1 MGVVITT
8 SSAPMVMVMVM
19 VTVINAVKITAVAE
33 SGRKIEILTAIPV
46 MVTHPAIKR
55 AAVKVSNYSMIDRM
69 RSLACPKNFKEHS
82 LN

>member
-8 SSAPMVMVMVM
+8 SSAPMVMVM

-69 RSLACPKNFKEHS
+69 RSLTCPKNFKDHS